1 MARPT
6 RPGDLMAL
14 DATECTQRLA
24 DAPWARIGFVADGL
38 PSVLPVNIVLYGE
51 AIYFQTAAGS
61 KLAAAAATGA
71 VAVEVDGGD
80 PDARTG
86 WSVLAQG
93 TASIVTDRELEE
105 ALWALDFE
113 PWAIPDA
120 RHFWIQVEVTSI
132 TGREILR

>member
-14 DATECTQRLA
+14 DPNECTQRLA
-24 DAPWARIGFVADGL
+24 DAPWARIAFVADGL
-38 PSVLPVNIVLYGE
+38 PTVLPVNVLLHRE

-61 KLAAAAATGA
+61 KLAAAAASGA
-71 VAVEVDGGD
+71 VAVQVDGGD

-93 TASIVTDRELEE
+93 TASIVTDQDLDED
-105 ALWALDFE
+105 LWALDFE